1 MMVQATS
8 PMRAVAHAG
17 VFHAGS
23 WAAQSPALPAPGAR
37 RSGQRQGGPLVANV
51 CQLNIVHYDEV
62 IEMTHQGRD
71 LVKACI
77 QQQIAGAPV
86 YVAVTLD
93 APLYAQQKAVI
104 SLSFGERLHRV

>member
-1 MMVQATS
+1 M
-8 PMRAVAHAG
+8 
-17 VFHAGS
+17 
-23 WAAQSPALPAPGAR
+23 PA
-37 RSGQRQGGPLVANV
+37 NI

-86 YVAVTLD
+86 NIAVSLD
-93 APLYAQQKAVI
+93 TPLYAQQKAVI
-104 SLSFGERLHRV
+104 PLSFGERLHRI